1 MRHELSC
8 TSPANGTNTDVLS
21 RQRPFRELSSS
32 EQEELEAI
40 LDDDVREMKRQFG
53 YLVTKTRDSL
63 EDRVLVENFATSIL
77 ALGAYEPAPE
87 QRDHSLLD
95 EHREEIMRAESISE
109 IFNILSPYWNY
120 LNHEIL
126 EYIIKL
132 YGTSDDYK
140 RMESYDEDLQNF
152 CKRRIFELSL
162 PESGSSNGNAMS
174 PKQKNFSV
182 KLNVC
187 EDITCKELLRI
198 RKRIAEVLHVKL
210 AALIIVGADAGCVQ
224 LTFLIPTFV
233 AQEIFPLS
241 NEQMSVLHKDTSVIR
256 LECGDYVF
264 EVIENTVYIV
274 LQSSFSSIKWLATMV
289 SLSHLYLF
297 HRMPVRP
304 LLRNKS
310 PCQKDWKTVVSYTV
324 TSRISTGNVLRLWYM
339 SCNFIHQS
347 THTLVKSIYEWSLY
361 PSFVGI

>member
-1 MRHELSC
+1 MRQELSC
-8 TSPANGTNTDVLS
+8 TSAANGTNTDVLS

-32 EQEELEAI
+32 EQEELEAK
-40 LDDDVREMKRQFG
+40 LDDDVRKMKRQFG
-53 YLVTKTRDSL
+53 YLVTKIRDSL
-63 EDRVLVENFATSIL
+63 EDRVLVEDFATSIL

-95 EHREEIMRAESISE
+95 EHRKEITRAESISE
-109 IFNILSPYWNY
+109 IFNILSSYWNY

-126 EYIIKL
+126 EYIINL
-132 YGTSDDYK
+132 YGTGDDYK
-140 RMESYDEDLQNF
+140 RMKSYDEQLQNF
-152 CKRRIFELSL
+152 CKRRIFELAL

-174 PKQKNFSV
+174 PKQKKFNV
-182 KLNVC
+182 KLDVC

-210 AALIIVGADAGCVQ
+210 TALIIVGADAGCVQ

-241 NEQMSVLHKDTSVIR
+241 NEQMSAFHKDTSVIR
-256 LECGDYVF
+256 LEFGDYVF

-274 LQSSFSSIKWLATMV
+274 LQSSFSSIKRLAAMV

-297 HRMPVRP
+297 HRIPVRP
-304 LLRNKS
+304 LLRIKS
-310 PCQKDWKTVVSYTV
+310 PCQKDWKTVVSLIN
-324 TSRISTGNVLRLWYM
+324 SN
-339 SCNFIHQS
+339 
-347 THTLVKSIYEWSLY
+347 K
-361 PSFVGI
+361 